1 MLGLDSVV
9 LTPPPPADG
18 VCPTD
23 DWLAWGSHCYYFGSD
38 ELQLGWDDAVDEC
51 RRLAGREYVDT
62 CSLASIHRLFGEE
75 LRSDMLSSVKV
86 FLQTNQSGKH
96 FFYSHQS
103 TLTKV
108 HSANERIYFCN
119 CTINSSSN

>member
-1 MLGLDSVV
+1 MFGIDSVV

-23 DWLAWGSHCYYFGSD
+23 WLVWGSHCYYFGSD

-62 CSLASIHRLFGEE
+62 CSLASIHRYLGWHYE
-75 LRSDMLSSVKV
+75 MTHLSIFS
-86 FLQTNQSGKH
+86 FQTNQAKR
-96 FFYSHQS
+96 FLF
-103 TLTKV
+103 TLIHLDK
-108 HSANERIYFCN
+108 SAFVFL
-119 CTINSSSN
+119 